1 MSISVPRK
9 GTKKSTDYTDKK
21 NLFIIILFFCA
32 IAILMLPL
40 RNQTAGDDFAYAQSV
55 NHFLKTGDVKVSEWS
70 GPSLIFLIF
79 WGALFS
85 KILGFSYTSLHFSV
99 IVMLLVLLTVLYKL
113 LRETGLQASKSLYFT
128 LYFFSIPWILQF
140 TYTFLTDI
148 PFLTLE
154 VLTLYF
160 YTVGIKRASLKYLFF
175 GSVFS
180 ILGYLTR
187 QLGLVFPLAVFL
199 VLIINYKNY
208 TKSKLIKTIGAS
220 LVVPIIVFALYQ
232 LWLSNPQNITIPQ
245 IYYANDLNRKFL
257 TLLPFTNIPYLE
269 RVNFLKLFLH
279 RIIVVN
285 SQAVG
290 LVSPLS
296 LLALFNLKKIL
307 KKWKTVFVGLTFILI
322 LYGIDFITFRK
333 EFVLGYPEVLFRYQ
347 AVINVQWF
355 TVWKIMLAFSIPIFF
370 SMVILSIPK
379 VKEMKT
385 YQQFLLISF
394 IGILLLTCTSVLFWG
409 KYVMPL
415 IPFFLIFIS
424 YWIKDVQFPKKLF
437 LLLTFIL
444 LLNSLQMTKL
454 RYDENGFAQQIAEKL
469 RLTGIPA
476 ENIYP
481 NLEWSWP
488 AYYVFE
494 TRMQEE
500 LKRVNNNK
508 KIANVRLV
516 NIESYNYLIL
526 SDFSL
531 KYLKIPNG
539 FGLMEKFKIRSLW
552 ATSHLFLYKRISF

>member
-1 MSISVPRK
+1 MSISIPRK
-9 GTKKSTDYTDKK
+9 GAKKSTDYTDKK
-21 NLFIIILFFCA
+21 NLFIVIVFFCA

-70 GPSLIFLIF
+70 GPSLIFLIY
-79 WGALFS
+79 WGAIFS

-160 YTVGIKRASLKYLFF
+160 YTVGLKRTSLKYLFF

-208 TKSKLIKTIGAS
+208 NKSKLIKTIGAS
-220 LVVPIIVFALYQ
+220 QVVPIIAFAMYQ

-245 IYYANDLNRKFL
+245 IHYANDLNRKFL
-257 TLLPFTNIPYLE
+257 TLLPFTNISYLE
-269 RVNFLKLFLH
+269 RVNFLKLLFH
-279 RIIVVN
+279 RIIAIN
-285 SQAVG
+285 SQALG
-290 LVSPLS
+290 LVSPLA
-296 LLALFNLKKIL
+296 LLAVFNIKKIL
-307 KKWKTVFVGLTFILI
+307 KKWKIVFVGLTFTLI

-347 AVINVQWF
+347 AVINVPWF
-355 TVWKIMLAFSIPIFF
+355 TVWKIMLAFSIPLFF

-379 VKEMKT
+379 VKKMKT

-394 IGILLLTCTSVLFWG
+394 TGILLLTCTSVLFWG

-415 IPFFLIFIS
+415 IPFFLILIS
-424 YWIKDVQFPKKLF
+424 YWIRDIQFPKKLF
-437 LLLTFIL
+437 LLLTVAL

-469 RLTGIPA
+469 RSQGISA
-476 ENIYP
+476 ETIYP

-488 AYYVFE
+488 AYHVFE
-494 TRMQEE
+494 TRIQKE
-500 LKRVNNNK
+500 LRRVNNNK

-516 NIESYNYLIL
+516 NVESYNYLIL
-526 SDFSL
+526 SDFTS
-531 KYLKIPNG
+531 KYLKIPKDFELVG
-539 FGLMEKFKIRSLW
+539 KFKIRSLW
-552 ATSHLFLYKRISF
+552 ATSNLFLYKRVSS